1 MSKTFATLKSIRMA
15 AQQLNTELA
24 QAQQNAEQLANQQGL
39 TGVDRDN
46 FVAQESL
53 KPFLTLEFKDILEK
67 LPLSC
72 KELIDELTSIQ
83 NLAFN
88 LAKGTFNV
96 PVGTSYEV
104 NDGTKS
110 SLVVSSVDITTED
123 NINLD
128 VAIDL
133 CEKHFNVEIKD
144 ASDIFGALDENLKG
158 VCRSTT
164 IRSKR
169 NLLKLYKE
177 GKMEQGQ
184 SYYWLMPC
192 VTPAKKLGSQ
202 LQFEF
207 IDADESNVGLLSL
220 NVVKKRTKSSCDFE
234 VSSSEDILNKF
245 AEVANNLSNAT
256 SEEILAAVGLV
267 NSIGA
272 LLLSENGFTE
282 EVINNALNDLKN
294 RYPGGLTINTGI
306 GVQSLKITKPSKTI
320 DGNNLTNKEL
330 VEKYPDFVKDKV
342 IGVTTQ
348 YRFSTDA
355 AYSSS
360 KALADAVAAGDVI
373 IQDVDGSVSTS
384 FKANK
389 TNKEEK

>member
-1 MSKTFATLKSIRMA
+1 MSKTFGTLKSIRIA

-24 QAQQNAEQLANQQGL
+24 QAQQNAEQSANQQGL
-39 TGVDRDN
+39 TGSDRDT
-46 FVAQESL
+46 FVSQESL

-67 LPLSC
+67 LPLAC

-83 NLAFN
+83 NLSLS

-123 NINLD
+123 NIDLD
-128 VAIDL
+128 AAVDL
-133 CEKHFNVEIKD
+133 CEKHFNVEVKG
-144 ASDIFGALDENLKG
+144 ASDIFGALDDNLKG

-177 GKMEQGQ
+177 GQMEQGKP
-184 SYYWLMPC
+184 YDWLMPC

-207 IDADESNVGLLSL
+207 IDSDDEANVGLLSL
-220 NVVKKRTKSSCDFE
+220 NVAKKRTKASCDFE

-245 AEVANNLSNAT
+245 AEVASHLSEAS

-282 EVINNALNDLKN
+282 EVINNALNDLKT
-294 RYPGGLTINTGI
+294 RYPGGLSINTGI
-306 GVQSLKITKPSKTI
+306 GVQSLKINKPSKTI
-320 DGNNLTNKEL
+320 DGNNLTNEEL
-330 VEKYPDFVKDKV
+330 VEKYPDLVKDKV

-348 YRFSTDA
+348 YRFSSDA
-355 AYSSS
+355 AYSAS
-360 KALADAVAAGDVI
+360 KALSDAITAGDVVI
-373 IQDVDGSVSTS
+373 NDVEGSVSTS

-389 TNKEEK
+389 KEEK